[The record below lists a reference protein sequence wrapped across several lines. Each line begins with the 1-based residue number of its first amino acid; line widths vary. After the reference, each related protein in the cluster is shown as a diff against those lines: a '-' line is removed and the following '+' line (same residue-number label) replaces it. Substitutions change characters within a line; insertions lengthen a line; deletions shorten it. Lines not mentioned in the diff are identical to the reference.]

1 MFRVQGV
8 NAEIELTSGA
18 TIYVTTND
26 KYKESV
32 DTSYIWVDYANI
44 TSALSV
50 GKKIYI
56 DDGLISLIVRE
67 ITGEREHSGYVLVA
81 LKSHFLSLNT
91 WRAPSL

>member
-67 ITGEREHSGYVLVA
+67 ITGEETCFGYFLVA
-81 LKSHFLSLNT
+81 LT
-91 WRAPSL
+91 